1 MRDRLKAVTRLC
13 RVATLIGLSG
23 LALSGC
29 GQKEQGT
36 ASQGQVVAHVGD
48 NVVTT
53 QELDNE
59 FRLANVPAERQKD
72 PAVVKQVLGELVL
85 RKYLV
90 QQALNSKLDREPG
103 VLLDILRSRDLVL
116 ANASVA
122 HAVAARPITQDDV
135 TKYIAS
141 NPLKFANRQAVA
153 VEQLIFP
160 MGPSS
165 QAAVDA
171 TKDAKTL
178 DEVDQKLTEM
188 GVAHNRSTG
197 TFSSGEIPEEF
208 FNVMQTKKA
217 DNVFFVRSGPN
228 GVFFKVTGETV
239 RPLEGEAAANLARRL
254 LRADRVKAEAGMASV
269 SASLEAKYEG
279 AYASIMK
286 SESNPATKN

>member
-13 RVATLIGLSG
+13 RVTTLIGLCG

-29 GQKEQGT
+29 GQKEQGA

-59 FRLANVPAERQKD
+59 FRLANISAEKQKD

-116 ANASVA
+116 ATAYVT
-122 HAVAARPITQDDV
+122 HAVAAKPVTQDDV
-135 TKYIAS
+135 NKYIAN

-153 VEQLIFP
+153 VEQIVFP
-160 MGPSS
+160 LGPGS

-171 TKDAKTL
+171 VKDAKTL

-188 GVAHNRSTG
+188 GIAHNRSPG
-197 TFSSGEIPEEF
+197 TFNSGEIPEEF

-217 DNVFFVRSGPN
+217 DNVFFARSGPN

-254 LRADRVKAEAGMASV
+254 LRADRVKAETGMASV

-279 AYASIMK
+279 AYVSIMK
-286 SESNPATKN
+286 SESNPAAKN